1 MSKYALNRTTIVLIT
16 SQPSFVLGMLMVV
29 APTGHALNSVS
40 FASPS
45 AKRECVDFD
54 HSEEHSSG
62 ANCKL
67 LRTGQLTK

>member
-45 AKRECVDFD
+45 AKRENASILIIVK
-54 HSEEHSSG
+54 SILLERT
-62 ANCKL
+62 ANYYVP
-67 LRTGQLTK
+67 GS